1 MARIKFDRSGGFMGQ
16 DISLDL
22 DLNMLP
28 ASEALSLIHQIQKSD
43 FFKLPERMPSPAK
56 ADEFLYTISVEI
68 GSARRTIQVA
78 EMDAPDALRPML
90 NLLSSIAV
98 TG

>member
-1 MARIKFDRSGGFMGQ
+1 MSKIIFERSDGLSGQ

-22 DLNMLP
+22 DLSMLP

-43 FFKLPERMPSPAK
+43 FFELPMDNVGNA
-56 ADEFLYTISVEI
+56 ATDEFVYTITAEI
-68 GSARRTIQVA
+68 GSARHTVRTTA
-78 EMDAPDALRPML
+78 TKAPEALRPML

-98 TG
+98 VG